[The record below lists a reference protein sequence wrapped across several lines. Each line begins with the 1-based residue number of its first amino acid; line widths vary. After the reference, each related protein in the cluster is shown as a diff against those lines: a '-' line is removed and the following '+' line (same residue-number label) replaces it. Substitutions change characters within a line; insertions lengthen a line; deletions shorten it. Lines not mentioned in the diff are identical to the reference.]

1 MSDVSPPKPASMASI
16 VYHRRAGGRS
26 QFSALLELEP
36 KPTFAMVAAYVRL
49 LTQSGCRFRAVMT
62 TSLRVGHIAHD
73 LPTTV
78 FLSAE

>member
-1 MSDVSPPKPASMASI
+1 MSDVSPPSPRVWLASSI
-16 VYHRRAGGRS
+16 TGGAGGQS